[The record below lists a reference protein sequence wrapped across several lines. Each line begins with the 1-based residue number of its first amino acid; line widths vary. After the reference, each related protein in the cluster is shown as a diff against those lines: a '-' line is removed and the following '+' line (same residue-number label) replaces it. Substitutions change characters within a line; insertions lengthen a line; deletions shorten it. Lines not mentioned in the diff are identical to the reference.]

1 MPDARRDDWKL
12 ARADRREPSRAW
24 VAAAIG
30 LACLWLIVASVAAW
44 GGQVVTGDEVILLS
58 ASESL
63 VERGRAGAPIFGGVY
78 GAEDHQ
84 FLWPPLEHVLHWPV
98 MRAFGVSLES
108 ARAVSLISGVTIIV
122 GSGLLGFRAGGGVAA
137 ALTAW
142 LLVLWRTGLVGTG
155 WGIPLASVSRSIRY
169 DVVVVALVVAGL
181 VALERWLRTGGRG
194 VAVALGAA
202 SAAALLTHWVGL
214 VLPVAA
220 LVAWNLSERGRRPGV
235 QSAAV
240 VVTTMFMS
248 ILPWLLHVTVHLD
261 DAVGQWT
268 LVHGWRAE
276 AAAGGVLSV
285 LGNVVREPLRYRG
298 LLEAGGPGAA
308 AVGLAVVAAVW
319 LRGPLRDR
327 WTVLA
332 PLHGVL
338 IGSVAMLALFEPT
351 KSPLYGLVLV
361 APLTIVVSVAAARL
375 LAGSSRGVRL
385 WILLPIVV
393 VALEGAIATIRDV
406 RATRASTPYG
416 EVAGR
421 LADALADG
429 AATGPQRWWWS
440 LRSKGYIPV
449 STLSLR
455 WQAGLSDTGRSF
467 ADVWRAAGIR
477 YVVWSG
483 EQEADQSRWPSEVR
497 DFLERVRACGTSRLR
512 MGDGTY
518 GALEVI
524 AVPEACSGG

>member
-1 MPDARRDDWKL
+1 
-12 ARADRREPSRAW
+12 
-24 VAAAIG
+24 
-30 LACLWLIVASVAAW
+30 
-44 GGQVVTGDEVILLS
+44 
-58 ASESL
+58 
-63 VERGRAGAPIFGGVY
+63 
-78 GAEDHQ
+78 
-84 FLWPPLEHVLHWPV
+84 
-98 MRAFGVSLES
+98 
-108 ARAVSLISGVTIIV
+108 
-122 GSGLLGFRAGGGVAA
+122 
-137 ALTAW
+137 
-142 LLVLWRTGLVGTG
+142 
-155 WGIPLASVSRSIRY
+155 
-169 DVVVVALVVAGL
+169 
-181 VALERWLRTGGRG
+181 
-194 VAVALGAA
+194 
-202 SAAALLTHWVGL
+202 
-214 VLPVAA
+214 
-220 LVAWNLSERGRRPGV
+220 
-235 QSAAV
+235 
-240 VVTTMFMS
+240 
-248 ILPWLLHVTVHLD
+248 
-261 DAVGQWT
+261 
-268 LVHGWRAE
+268 
-276 AAAGGVLSV
+276 
-285 LGNVVREPLRYRG
+285 
-298 LLEAGGPGAA
+298 
-308 AVGLAVVAAVW
+308 
-319 LRGPLRDR
+319 
-327 WTVLA
+327 
-332 PLHGVL
+332 
-338 IGSVAMLALFEPT
+338 
-351 KSPLYGLVLV
+351 
-361 APLTIVVSVAAARL
+361 
-375 LAGSSRGVRL
+375 L